1 MAITLALQKADG
13 DYCQTPYALL
23 DQELAAYLGSLSQ
36 LPALRSLA
44 DLDPYG
50 DSALSRSLCERL
62 LLEAQ
67 QLEVLASKQQLPAPP
82 ETVGMEGTGD
92 PGVGEAFGWKG
103 LTAFAAALRSVLE
116 AASSQKAEVVAV
128 GD

>member
-13 DYCQTPYALL
+13 DFCQAPYALL
-23 DQELAAYLGSLSQ
+23 DEELAAYLGSLSQ

-50 DSALSRSLCERL
+50 ESALPRSLRVQL
-62 LLEAQ
+62 LVEAQ
-67 QLEVLASKQQLPAPP
+67 QLEGLAAREQLPAPP
-82 ETVGMEGTGD
+82 EVVGLEGTGD
-92 PGVGEAFGWKG
+92 PSVGEPFGWKG

-116 AASSQKAEVVAV
+116 AASSQQIEVVAV

>member
-1 MAITLALQKADG
+1 MAITFALQKADG
-13 DYCQTPYALL
+13 DYCQAPYALL
-23 DQELAAYLGSLSQ
+23 DGELAAYLGSLSQ

-50 DSALSRSLCERL
+50 ETALSRSLREQL

-67 QLEVLASKQQLPAPP
+67 QLEGLASRQQLPAPP
-82 ETVGMEGTGD
+82 EVVGMEGTGD
-92 PGVGEAFGWKG
+92 PSVGEPLGWEG
-103 LTAFAAALRSVLE
+103 LAAFAAALRSVLE
-116 AASSQKAEVVAV
+116 SASSQKAKVVAV